1 MWSAGPANVAPK
13 VIATDMTT
21 ISSSQVAAGQRIG
34 LLGGSFN
41 PAHEGH
47 LHISN
52 LALKIL
58 KLNEVWWLVSPQNPL
73 KPEQGMAPLKDR
85 LAHAK
90 QIAQS
95 HQITATDL
103 EQELG
108 TRYTVDTLAALK
120 QRFDGVNFVW
130 LMGAD
135 NLLQIDRW
143 ERWEQVFETV
153 PVAVFA
159 RPSYSDEAE
168 KAKASR
174 QFARYR
180 LDSERA
186 DELAEMSP
194 PAWVFLKTPESP
206 VSATEIRV
214 RGESPDDV

>member
-1 MWSAGPANVAPK
+1 
-13 VIATDMTT
+13 MTT
-21 ISSSQVAAGQRIG
+21 SSTPQAAVGQRIG

-47 LHISN
+47 LHISE
-52 LALKIL
+52 LALKLL
-58 KLNEVWWLVSPQNPL
+58 KLNEIWWLVSPQNPL
-73 KPEQGMAPLKDR
+73 KSEHGMAPLKDR
-85 LAHAK
+85 LARAK
-90 QIAQS
+90 RIAQG

-103 EQELG
+103 EHELD
-108 TRYTVDTLAALK
+108 TQFTVDTLAALK
-120 QRFDGVNFVW
+120 QRFHGVNFVW

-143 ERWEQVFETV
+143 NRWEQVFETV

-159 RPSYSDEAE
+159 RPSYSNEAE

-174 QFARYR
+174 QFAQYR

-186 DELAEMSP
+186 DELAEMNP
-194 PAWVFLKTPESP
+194 PAWVFLKTPENP
-206 VSATEIRV
+206 ISATEIRV